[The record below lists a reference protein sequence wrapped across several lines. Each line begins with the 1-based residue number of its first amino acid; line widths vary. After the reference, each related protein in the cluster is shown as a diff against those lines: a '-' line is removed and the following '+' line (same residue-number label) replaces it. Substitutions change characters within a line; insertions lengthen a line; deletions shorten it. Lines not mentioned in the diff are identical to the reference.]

1 MQHITFST
9 NANKDNDY
17 NGHVQCLNEQ
27 LNSKDQH
34 STEKN
39 YADSLECFFK
49 NISNLGRREAAI
61 FHLVTF

>member
-39 YADSLECFFK
+39 YADSLECFFLK
-49 NISNLGRREAAI
+49 I
-61 FHLVTF
+61 FQTWAEERLQFSI